1 MLPMSLASEEAK
13 QMQQQARR
21 EMAITMSSLPS
32 SGGGGGQSAAGNSV
46 LAIGPRKEDVRF
58 VPLSSMAGSK
68 SCNITF
74 SNIQPGT
81 TTGVPHQIQGT
92 LKSKLTAVNVVP
104 KTLNS
109 GTVTSGTT
117 TGSAPLFQ
125 LVPSP
130 NNPNQPLV
138 AILAPPRKTM
148 GGAGAVPSNAKPVV
162 IRSGPALNKAQ
173 LTIQNG
179 IATMTT
185 TPAPAPAPAPAA
197 AAAGTSGPAPSRSLL
212 VKSELPQKAAPVAAV
227 QIPAAGG
234 AGQISL
240 LANPLKPRAPLI
252 LSKVAVDKLQ
262 LKFNQFKA
270 NPKSIILGK
279 SSQVKRVLPVPGG
292 SNISS
297 IRNSSVDEKDSK
309 KPVIPIKPP
318 VPLVAEEVPKTMPT
332 NNNNNNNNYT
342 SNGKSLIKPKPS
354 SIKAV
359 PLPASQDIIT
369 PKTPP
374 KVKEP
379 EAKIKEP
386 EAKIKEPEAKTP
398 PKQPN
403 QPAEA
408 ANLHLLKEQKAEFK
422 EFAQEHPKPQQP
434 ETLENSKPRQP
445 EARELPKLQQ
455 LEAKDL
461 PKSPKLQRS
470 KSFVA
475 VAGQTPPVASSSE
488 RRHSVAIMAKEVDV
502 IEEPSAPIETITIE
516 DDDEDSEEE
525 IIQKEI
531 ILPILPAGIT
541 ISTTTKSGARSQ
553 LVKKNFSVTTI
564 SSSKKTSSSASSTS
578 NSDVEEIPAPVK
590 NIEKEI
596 SLLPG
601 ISIIKAETLPL
612 SKEDFERSLRCDEQ
626 VPNTPPSSGASSVA
640 SDTAS
645 PTKPAAERTVSSSH
659 RQHRPPGSRANVL
672 KKSMVQNLP
681 MLRWRGQ
688 QPAKLQNS
696 SMCFELNRFNLLQLN
711 ERCELRQGPASYFE
725 RALLDRP
732 SRRPTGS
739 IHPLLY
745 LCQRCNCHGPAADF
759 LAPHYCSLCC
769 VRRAQKRRLPP
780 NSSQPETK
788 MSRAKM
794 EPQANNN
801 NKHQQSKPLADIELH
816 RPKDNDKLRKPFR
829 WSEYLKAKGRDV
841 AAPIHL
847 FVNPFPISPNCF
859 ERGMKLEAIDPEN
872 CSLFC
877 VCSIAEV
884 RGYRLKLTFDGYSSM
899 YDFWVNADSQD
910 IFPPGWCDETG
921 RLLQAPRDYC
931 PERFS
936 WSRYLVKT
944 NSKAAPRALFAHLTM
959 PHQTGVSNGFA
970 VGMHLEAEDLNDTG
984 KICVATVADILDERV
999 RVHFD
1004 GWDDCYDLW
1013 VHVSSPYIHPCGW
1026 HENRQQLIVPPDFK
1040 TTVFSWPDYI
1050 ADVGGVA
1057 APKHLFQP
1065 RQPME
1070 YQARMKLEV
1079 VDQRNPCL
1087 IRPATIVTRKGYRVQ
1102 IHLDCWPSEY
1112 YFWLEDDSPD
1122 LHPIGWCEATS
1133 HDLETPP
1140 GYLQATPLMPCD
1152 VDGCRGFGNA
1162 KRFNLN
1168 VHALRDCCPY
1178 APENWRQWRSK
1189 TVKPARVSPDKI
1201 RRGVP
1206 TKQSRKK
1213 VTSED
1218 RQLPFEEG
1226 VPPKVAKKRPTPP
1239 PCAEERKVKKHK
1251 AMVAVDVKK
1260 EEQKLDPCA
1269 RTLNIAKSFLK
1280 DYGPQFLQN
1289 YRLWRQNSTL
1299 NQEQIRTN
1307 PLHWTTWDVYEFM
1320 ERAMDSADIARVIFE
1335 HEIDGR
1341 ALLMLGRQ
1349 ELDKYLNLKVGPAA
1363 KLYSLIMNLRIAVV
1377 CKFETNS
1384 TGLGINFS
1392 ELEHLKEDKV
1402 EDEPESSKV
1411 QGRSNGWS
1419 KMEHNQELFES
1430 EEDDEDDDVVLD
1442 SEDFL
1447 SVKPSGRLVIDEDT
1461 DVGMMQQLD
1470 VCRPMTTAS

>member
-1 MLPMSLASEEAK
+1 MLPLSLASEEAK
-13 QMQQQARR
+13 QMQQQAKR
-21 EMAITMSSLPS
+21 ELAITMSSVSS
-32 SGGGGGQSAAGNSV
+32 SGGAGGQSAAGNSV
-46 LAIGPRKEDVRF
+46 LAVGPRKEEVRF

-68 SCNITF
+68 SCNISF
-74 SNIQPGT
+74 SNIHST
-81 TTGVPHQIQGT
+81 TSTGGVPHQIQT
-92 LKSKLTAVNVVP
+92 ALKSKLTAVNIVP
-104 KTLNS
+104 KTLKT
-109 GTVTSGTT
+109 GTVTGGTA

-125 LVPSP
+125 LVPSL
-130 NNPNQPLV
+130 NNPSQPLV
-138 AILAPPRKTM
+138 AILAPPRKTI
-148 GGAGAVPSNAKPVV
+148 GGAGTGGGVQSNAQPVV

-185 TPAPAPAPAPAA
+185 APAPTPAVSAAP
-197 AAAGTSGPAPSRSLL
+197 GTNGAAPSRSLL
-212 VKSELPQKAAPVAAV
+212 TKSDSAPVAAV

-234 AGQISL
+234 SGQISL

-270 NPKSIILGK
+270 NPKSIVLGK
-279 SSQVKRVLPVPGG
+279 SNQVKRVMSMPART
-292 SNISS
+292 NISS
-297 IRNSSVDEKDSK
+297 IRSSSANEKDSNK
-309 KPVIPIKPP
+309 SVIPIKS
-318 VPLVAEEVPKTMPT
+318 VPLVVEEVPKAMPT
-332 NNNNNNNNYT
+332 NNNNNNNNYS
-342 SNGKSLIKPKPS
+342 SNTKSLIKPKAS

-359 PLPASQDIIT
+359 PLPVSQDIIT
-369 PKTPP
+369 PAQEPKTPP
-374 KVKEP
+374 K
-379 EAKIKEP
+379 IN
-386 EAKIKEPEAKTP
+386 EPEAKTSPEQQKPAEDILEEEKADTKETVKEP
-398 PKQPN
+398 PKLQQPE
-403 QPAEA
+403 P
-408 ANLHLLKEQKAEFK
+408 LGD
-422 EFAQEHPKPQQP
+422 PKPQQP
-434 ETLENSKPRQP
+434 E
-445 EARELPKLQQ
+445 AREPLQSQQ
-455 LEAKDL
+455 LEAKDM

-475 VAGQTPPVASSSE
+475 VTEQTPTVSSSSE

-525 IIQKEI
+525 LIQKEI

-553 LVKKNFSVTTI
+553 LVRKNSSVTTLT
-564 SSSKKTSSSASSTS
+564 SSRKTSISVSSTS
-578 NSDVEEIPAPVK
+578 NSDVEEISTPAK
-590 NIEKEI
+590 NIEEEI

-601 ISIIKAETLPL
+601 ISIIKAESLPL

-645 PTKPAAERTVSSSH
+645 PSKPPAELSVSSSH
-659 RQHRPPGSRANVL
+659 RQQKAPGSRANVL
-672 KKSMVQNLP
+672 RKSMVQNLP

-711 ERCELRQGPASYFE
+711 ERCEQRLGPASYFE

-732 SRRPTGS
+732 DRRPSGS

-745 LCQRCNCHGPAADF
+745 LCQRCNCHGPASDF

-769 VRRAQKRRLPP
+769 VRRAQKRRQPAS
-780 NSSQPETK
+780 NSQPEAK
-788 MSRAKM
+788 VSRASM
-794 EPQANNN
+794 EPAPAQKSQVNNR
-801 NKHQQSKPLADIELH
+801 HHQSKSLADIQMH
-816 RPKDNDKLRKPFR
+816 RPKDSDKMRKPFR

-847 FVNPFPISPNCF
+847 FLNPFPISPNCF

-910 IFPPGWCDETG
+910 IFPPGWCEETG
-921 RLLQAPRDYC
+921 RVLQAPRDYC

-944 NSKAAPRALFAHLTM
+944 NAKAAPRALFAHLKM
-959 PHQTGVSNGFA
+959 PQQTGVCNGFA

-1070 YQARMKLEV
+1070 YQSRMKLEV

-1152 VDGCRGFGNA
+1152 VEGCRGFGNA
-1162 KRFNLN
+1162 KRFNLS

-1206 TKQSRKK
+1206 TKKSRKTATTE
-1213 VTSED
+1213 VQ
-1218 RQLPFEEG
+1218 QLDIKEEIS
-1226 VPPKVAKKRPTPP
+1226 PKMPNKRATPP
-1239 PCAEERKVKKHK
+1239 PCADEKKK
-1251 AMVAVDVKK
+1251 KKKKQKTNVAIEVHK
-1260 EEQKLDPCA
+1260 EEQNPDP
-1269 RTLNIAKSFLK
+1269 RTLDIAKSFLK

-1299 NQEQIRTN
+1299 NHDQIRSN

-1320 ERAMDSADIARVIFE
+1320 ERAMDSTEIARVIFE
-1335 HEIDGR
+1335 QEIDGR
-1341 ALLMLGRQ
+1341 ALLMLGRL

-1377 CKFETNS
+1377 CKFGTNS

-1392 ELEHLKEDKV
+1392 NLLNLKEDEVK
-1402 EDEPESSKV
+1402 DTPSSSKV
-1411 QGRSNGWS
+1411 RGRSNGWS

-1430 EEDDEDDDVVLD
+1430 EDDDDDNDEVVLD

-1447 SVKPSGRLVIDEDT
+1447 SVKHSNRLVIDEDA
-1461 DVGMMQQLD
+1461 DVVMMQQLD
-1470 VCRPMTTAS
+1470 VCRPITTAS